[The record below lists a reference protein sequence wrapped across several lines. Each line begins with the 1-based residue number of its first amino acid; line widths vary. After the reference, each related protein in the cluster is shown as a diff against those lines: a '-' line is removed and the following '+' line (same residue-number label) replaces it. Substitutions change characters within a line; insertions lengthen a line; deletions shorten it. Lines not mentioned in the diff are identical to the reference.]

1 MTDAQTIPIRQ
12 LAAPQAVLLEQPRH
26 GVPQTSEMLFGE
38 TCTPLDRDG
47 DWVKVENHTDGHVG
61 WLPPGTNLREPV
73 SPTHRVSGRVANLH
87 PAPTHKAVPV
97 AALSFGSLVTVAEQA
112 DAQGPGGWVR
122 LDNGLWTFGKQL
134 EPVAVPLNRV
144 PVETALRFLE
154 TPYVWGG
161 RSAFGIDCSGLVQ
174 VALGAAGIVTHH
186 SSGMQRNDDRLG
198 PMLSQDGFGPGG
210 QGIDYRRG
218 DIVFFP
224 GHVGIMLDGA
234 TLLHATVF
242 TMSVVT
248 EPLADVA
255 ARAEGITGVRRPVL

>member
-1 MTDAQTIPIRQ
+1 M
-12 LAAPQAVLLEQPRH
+12 
-26 GVPQTSEMLFGE
+26 
-38 TCTPLDRDG
+38 
-47 DWVKVENHTDGHVG
+47 
-61 WLPPGTNLREPV
+61 
-73 SPTHRVSGRVANLH
+73 
-87 PAPTHKAVPV
+87 
-97 AALSFGSLVTVAEQA
+97 TVAERA
-112 DAQGPGGWVR
+112 DSGWAR
-122 LDNGLWTFGKQL
+122 LDDGSWVFGKLL
-134 EPVAVPLNRV
+134 EPAATPPASL
-144 PVETALRFLE
+144 PVDTALRFLE

-161 RSAFGIDCSGLVQ
+161 RSGFGIDCSGLVQ

-198 PMLSQDGFGPGG
+198 PMVSTDG
-210 QGIDYRRG
+210 QGVDYRRG

-224 GHVGIMLDGA
+224 GHVGVMLDDA

>member
-1 MTDAQTIPIRQ
+1 MTDALTTPIRR
-12 LAAPQAVLLEQPRH
+12 LAAPLAVLLEQPRH

-47 DWVKVENHTDGHVG
+47 DWVKVEKRTDGHVG
-61 WLPPGTNLREPV
+61 WLPPGTDLTEPV
-73 SPTHRVSGRVANLH
+73 APTHRVSGRVANLH
-87 PAPTHKAVPV
+87 PAPTHKAVPM

-112 DAQGPGGWVR
+112 DTQCPGGWVR
-122 LDNGLWTFGKQL
+122 LDNGLWTFGKLL
-134 EPVAVPLNRV
+134 EPVAVPLDRV

-174 VALGAAGIVTHH
+174 VALRAAGITTHH

-198 PMLSQDGFGPGG
+198 PMVSTDG
-210 QGIDYRRG
+210 QGVDYRRG

-255 ARAEGITGVRRPVL
+255 ARAEGITGVRRPVF

>member
-1 MTDAQTIPIRQ
+1 MTDAQATMILQIQTPH
-12 LAAPQAVLLEQPRH
+12 AVLLEQPRH

-47 DWVKVENHTDGHVG
+47 DWVKVENRTDGHIG
-61 WLPPGTNLREPV
+61 WLPPGTATRTAAA
-73 SPTHRVSGRVANLH
+73 PTHRVSGRLATLH
-87 PAPTHKAVPV
+87 PEPTHKAVPA
-97 AALSFGSLVTVAEQA
+97 AALSVGSLVTVAEQTNA
-112 DAQGPGGWVR
+112 HCSGGWVR
-122 LDNGLWTFGKQL
+122 LDNGLWVFGKRL
-134 EPVAVPLNRV
+134 EPVAAPQNRA
-144 PVETALRFLE
+144 PVDTALRFLD

-174 VALGAAGIVTHH
+174 VALREAGITTHH

-198 PMLSQDGFGPGG
+198 PMVSTDG
-210 QGIDYRRG
+210 QGVDYRRG
-218 DIVFFP
+218 DILFFP

-248 EPLADVA
+248 EPLTDVA
-255 ARAEGITGVRRPVL
+255 ARAEGITGVRRPVF

>member
-1 MTDAQTIPIRQ
+1 MTDAEIPMILQ
-12 LAAPQAVLLEQPRH
+12 IKTPKAVLLERPAH

-38 TCTPLDRDG
+38 TFTLLDRDG
-47 DWVKVENHTDGHVG
+47 DWLKAENRTDGHVG
-61 WLPPGTNLREPV
+61 WLPPGTEAAEPTA
-73 SPTHRVSGRVANLH
+73 PTHRVTARTANLH
-87 PAPTHKAVPV
+87 PAPTHKAVPT
-97 AALSFGSLVTVAEQA
+97 AALSFASLVTVAERA
-112 DAQGPGGWVR
+112 DSGWAR
-122 LDNGLWTFGKQL
+122 LDDGSWVFGKLL
-134 EPVAVPLNRV
+134 EPVATPPARL
-144 PVETALRFLE
+144 PVDTALRFLE

-161 RSAFGIDCSGLVQ
+161 RSGFGIDCSGLVQ

-198 PMLSQDGFGPGG
+198 PMVSTDG
-210 QGIDYRRG
+210 QGVDYRRG

-224 GHVGIMLDGA
+224 GHVGVMLDDA

>member
-1 MTDAQTIPIRQ
+1 MILQIKTPK
-12 LAAPQAVLLEQPRH
+12 AVLLERPAH

-38 TCTPLDRDG
+38 SFTLLDRDG
-47 DWVKVENHTDGHVG
+47 DWLKAENRTDGHVG
-61 WLPPGTNLREPV
+61 WLPPGTETAEPV
-73 SPTHRVSGRVANLH
+73 APTHRIAGRTANLH
-87 PAPTHKAVPV
+87 PAPTHKAVPT
-97 AALSFGSLVTVAEQA
+97 AALSFGSLVTVVEQA
-112 DAQGPGGWVR
+112 DSGWVR
-122 LDNGLWTFGKQL
+122 LDNGLWVFGKRL
-134 EPVAVPLNRV
+134 EPVTTPLDRA
-144 PVETALRFLE
+144 PVDTALRFLD

-161 RSAFGIDCSGLVQ
+161 RSGFGIDCSGLVQ

-198 PMLSQDGFGPGG
+198 PMVSQNGLGPDG
-210 QGIDYRRG
+210 QGVDYRRG

-224 GHVGIMLDGA
+224 GHVGLMLDGA

-255 ARAEGITGVRRPVL
+255 ARAEGITGVRRPVF